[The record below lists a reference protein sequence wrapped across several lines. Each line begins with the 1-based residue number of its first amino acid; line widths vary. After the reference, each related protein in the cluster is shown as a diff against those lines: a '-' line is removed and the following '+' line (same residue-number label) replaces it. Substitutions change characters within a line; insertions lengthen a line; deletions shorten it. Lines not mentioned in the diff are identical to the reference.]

1 MNDEDVQLSQ
11 IDDNADCNQYGWSQY
26 ERGFYGPLLFVF
38 VLNKLKIHDMH
49 HFHMDEMWNTW
60 TKARWSKK

>member
-1 MNDEDVQLSQ
+1 MKDEDKQHEQ
-11 IDDNADCNQYGWSQY
+11 IDDNADSYSWSHY

-49 HFHMDEMWNTW
+49 HFHMDEMWDTW
-60 TKARWSKK
+60 TKARWSKP